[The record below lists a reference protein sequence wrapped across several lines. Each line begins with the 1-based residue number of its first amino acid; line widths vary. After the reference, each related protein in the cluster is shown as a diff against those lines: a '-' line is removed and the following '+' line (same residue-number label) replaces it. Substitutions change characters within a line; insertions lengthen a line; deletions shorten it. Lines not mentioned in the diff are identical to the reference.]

1 MSRFS
6 IVEVPPIFLD
16 VGGTFIKCNDGR
28 EIPVDSA
35 GSRESICASLRTAVG
50 KLKAG
55 DNVAVAIPGKFDYD
69 HGIFLMKHKF
79 ASVYGEKFADIVL
92 EGTGM
97 TEDDVRFR
105 YIHDVNCMLLGE
117 ITSGAARNKGNTALI
132 TLGTGLGFSMYVDG
146 EILKNDMKS
155 PLISIYNL
163 PFRDGILEDYASK
176 RGIMNGYAVRTGI
189 DAKTLTVKEI
199 ADRAQSGD
207 AAAQSVFSETG
218 AILGECISPILS
230 EHKIRCVLF
239 GGQISRS
246 FGLMRSSFI
255 SALHDVPTLE
265 SVSTVSD
272 FDNATFNGLR
282 SFCTS
287 FRSVGP
293 ERN

>member
-1 MSRFS
+1 
-6 IVEVPPIFLD
+6 
-16 VGGTFIKCNDGR
+16 
-28 EIPVDSA
+28 
-35 GSRESICASLRTAVG
+35 
-50 KLKAG
+50 
-55 DNVAVAIPGKFDYD
+55 
-69 HGIFLMKHKF
+69 
-79 ASVYGEKFADIVL
+79 
-92 EGTGM
+92 
-97 TEDDVRFR
+97 
-105 YIHDVNCMLLGE
+105 
-117 ITSGAARNKGNTALI
+117 
-132 TLGTGLGFSMYVDG
+132 MYVDG
-146 EILKNDMKS
+146 EILKNDKKS

-218 AILGECISPILS
+218 AILGECLSPILS

-246 FGLMRSSFI
+246 FGLMRSSFM
-255 SALHDVPTLE
+255 SALRDVPTLE

-282 SFCTS
+282 SF
-287 FRSVGP
+287 
-293 ERN
+293 

>member
-1 MSRFS
+1 
-6 IVEVPPIFLD
+6 
-16 VGGTFIKCNDGR
+16 
-28 EIPVDSA
+28 
-35 GSRESICASLRTAVG
+35 
-50 KLKAG
+50 
-55 DNVAVAIPGKFDYD
+55 
-69 HGIFLMKHKF
+69 
-79 ASVYGEKFADIVL
+79 
-92 EGTGM
+92 
-97 TEDDVRFR
+97 
-105 YIHDVNCMLLGE
+105 MLLGE

-163 PFRDGILEDYASK
+163 TFRDGILEDYASK
-176 RGIMNGYAVRTGI
+176 RGIMSGYAMRTGI

-199 ADRAQSGD
+199 ADRAQNGD

-218 AILGECISPILS
+218 AILGECLSPILS

-246 FGLMRSSFI
+246 FGLMRSSFM

-282 SFCTS
+282 SF
-287 FRSVGP
+287 
-293 ERN
+293 